1 MVTDFLILL
10 LLGLEVAVLSRLDR
24 QLFGTWVTPFN
35 VLAYPYAAVILL
47 CYLFSPALDFVPLYV
62 PSVLIWIAGLFILW
76 AIGAF
81 LGWCIL
87 DVRGEAPHD
96 PAGADGR
103 GDTSV
108 GTARLAMR
116 VGWATIF
123 IMLFGLVYSARQAG
137 GWSWIGSPEFKDA
150 YSRGLHGHA
159 AVLASLVSVA
169 LIGLYRRGKRL
180 EFLTILLLLSFIGL
194 SQVKGHILPVIF
206 GGLLF
211 RVIYGKMRLGLKQ
224 TAAALAATY
233 VLFNLIYAVGTFI
246 FFPDRAS
253 DSSTYSFF
261 ARHYCYYL
269 FSGPLSL
276 GESIRSGANDVG
288 GNWSMIFA
296 PFIDLYR
303 VVFNAGA
310 VLQIGSSHAKGMV
323 VDLLN
328 KDTGDN
334 VYTFFG
340 TLYLYL
346 GAAGAAAYV
355 VGVGVITYS
364 LLACVTRR
372 SETWL
377 TSAYCYL
384 LGNLAVG
391 FFEFYF
397 WHLDCYEVV
406 AASLIFA
413 YFLQPQRSVVRPYN
427 SNTRAA
433 YVRATL

>member
-1 MVTDFLILL
+1 
-10 LLGLEVAVLSRLDR
+10 
-24 QLFGTWVTPFN
+24 
-35 VLAYPYAAVILL
+35 
-47 CYLFSPALDFVPLYV
+47 
-62 PSVLIWIAGLFILW
+62 
-76 AIGAF
+76 
-81 LGWCIL
+81 
-87 DVRGEAPHD
+87 
-96 PAGADGR
+96 
-103 GDTSV
+103 
-108 GTARLAMR
+108 
-116 VGWATIF
+116 
-123 IMLFGLVYSARQAG
+123 MLFGLVSSARQAG

-169 LIGLYRRGKRL
+169 LIGLYRRGNRL

-211 RVIYGKMRLGLKQ
+211 RVMYGKMRLGLKQ
-224 TAAALAATY
+224 TAAAVAGTY
-233 VLFNLIYAVGTFI
+233 VFFNLIYAVGSFI

-346 GAAGAAAYV
+346 GAAGATAYV
-355 VGVGVITYS
+355 VAVGAVTYG
-364 LLACVTRR
+364 LLVYVTRR
-372 SETWL
+372 PETWL
-377 TSAYCYL
+377 MSAYCFL

-413 YFLQPQRSVVRPYN
+413 YFRRRHRSVVRSHS

-433 YVRATL
+433 YLRATL